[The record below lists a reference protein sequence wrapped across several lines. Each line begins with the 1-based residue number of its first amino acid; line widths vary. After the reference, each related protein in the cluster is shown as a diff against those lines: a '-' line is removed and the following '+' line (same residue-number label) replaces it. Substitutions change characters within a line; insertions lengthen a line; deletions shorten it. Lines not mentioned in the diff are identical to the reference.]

1 MEIMLP
7 CLCSFCIATDSKIL
21 ATANSHL
28 SPFFRAN
35 GACRHVAAALFDL
48 EATIRRNEL
57 DTCTS
62 VPCMWIKRKRLEE
75 NAVPMERLKIQKSEY
90 GKEHK
95 DYMKPCD
102 FNPCSGS
109 PTQSL
114 TNKFYDALQ
123 ETAPSCHWTK
133 KRIYSCLRVEQMC
146 GKFGA
151 VNLHFI
157 CTGW

>member
-1 MEIMLP
+1 MLP